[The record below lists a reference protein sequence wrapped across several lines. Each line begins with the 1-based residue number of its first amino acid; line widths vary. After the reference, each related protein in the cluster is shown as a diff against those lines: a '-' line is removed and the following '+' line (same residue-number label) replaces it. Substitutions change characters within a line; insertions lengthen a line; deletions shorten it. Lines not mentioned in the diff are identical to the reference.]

1 MTRLILIISVVV
13 CSLSFLSAQFSY
25 SQEAKPMMKY
35 LVKGTGGPASASP
48 ADMDALLKNVVLPTF
63 DQLIKLEQEGKITGG
78 VPVGDRAFV
87 FIVEASSN
95 DEVDKLLRSLPIW
108 GVLEWKVIPLQ
119 TLEGRAA
126 VERKIVEG
134 SKKAE

>member
-13 CSLSFLSAQFSY
+13 CSLSFLSAQVSY
-25 SQEAKPMMKY
+25 SQEAKPMKY

-63 DQLIKLEQEGKITGG
+63 DQLTKLEKEGKITGG
-78 VPVGDRAFV
+78 VPVGDRALV
-87 FIVEASSN
+87 FIIEASSN
-95 DEVDKLLRSLPIW
+95 EEVDNLLRSLPLW
-108 GVLEWKVIPLQ
+108 GVLEWKVVPLQ
-119 TLEGRAA
+119 TFEGRAA
-126 VERKIVEG
+126 IESKIVEG

>member
-1 MTRLILIISVVV
+1 MLRSLFIIIAVLCFIS
-13 CSLSFLSAQFSY
+13 SLSAQVSY
-25 SQEAKPMMKY
+25 SQEAKPMKY

-48 ADMDALLKNVVLPTF
+48 ADMDAILQNVVLPTF

-119 TLEGRAA
+119 TFEGRAA
-126 VERKIVEG
+126 IERKIVEG

>member
-1 MTRLILIISVVV
+1 
-13 CSLSFLSAQFSY
+13 
-25 SQEAKPMMKY
+25 MKY
-35 LVKGTGGPASASP
+35 LVTGTGGPASVSP
-48 ADMDALLKNVVLPTF
+48 ADMTAILQNVVLPTF

-108 GVLEWKVIPLQ
+108 GVLKWKVVPLQ
-119 TLEGRAA
+119 TFEGRAA

>member
-1 MTRLILIISVVV
+1 MIRSILIFIVLLCSV
-13 CSLSFLSAQFSY
+13 SFLSAQDSFS
-25 SQEAKPMMKY
+25 QQVKPMKY

-48 ADMDALLKNVVLPTF
+48 EEMASLLKNVVLPTF

-78 VPVGDRAFV
+78 LPVGDRAFV

-126 VERKIVEG
+126 IERKIVEG

>member
-1 MTRLILIISVVV
+1 MFRSLFMVIAV
-13 CSLSFLSAQFSY
+13 LSFISILSAQDSFS
-25 SQEAKPMMKY
+25 QQAKPMKY
-35 LVKGTGGPASASP
+35 LVTGTGGPASASP
-48 ADMDALLKNVVLPTF
+48 ADMTALLKNVALPTF

-108 GVLEWKVIPLQ
+108 GVLKWKVVPLQ
-119 TLEGRAA
+119 TFEGRAA
-126 VERKIVEG
+126 IESKMVEAT
-134 SKKAE
+134 KK